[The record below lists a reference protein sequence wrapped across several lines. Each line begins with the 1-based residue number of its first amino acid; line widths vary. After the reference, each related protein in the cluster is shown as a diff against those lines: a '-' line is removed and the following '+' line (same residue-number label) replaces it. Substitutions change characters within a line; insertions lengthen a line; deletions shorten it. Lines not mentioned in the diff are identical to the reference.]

1 MIMRIVAVDVL
12 RELLMLGVR
21 GRVKRRRL
29 VVQRR
34 IAAATVELVAGDREK
49 ISPSEKFMQAPEKGE
64 EGARYLGWSP
74 RRDRSATRPDRCAVN
89 RPGRDHVG
97 DDPPSL

>member
-34 IAAATVELVAGDREK
+34 IAAATVEDILDGLLVETVQQLVQIGVR
-49 ISPSEKFMQAPEKGE
+49 
-64 EGARYLGWSP
+64 
-74 RRDRSATRPDRCAVN
+74 
-89 RPGRDHVG
+89 
-97 DDPPSL
+97 

>member
-1 MIMRIVAVDVL
+1 
-12 RELLMLGVR
+12 LGVR

-49 ISPSEKFMQAPEKGE
+49 IQ
-64 EGARYLGWSP
+64 
-74 RRDRSATRPDRCAVN
+74 RRRIITNMVSTRTVYRTPIWTSC
-89 RPGRDHVG
+89 
-97 DDPPSL
+97 